1 MRLRS
6 RPDHSLH
13 HNTMTKRIRYIIV
26 GLRLGAAMAV
36 TIGVWCLWRLML
48 WLPWQADCV
57 MAAVAVLTFAYKFER
72 EAVG

>member
-1 MRLRS
+1 
-6 RPDHSLH
+6 
-13 HNTMTKRIRYIIV
+13 
-26 GLRLGAAMAV
+26 MAV
-36 TIGVWCLWRLML
+36 TIGVWWLWRLML